1 MSGEVN
7 ISFVLDMQRK
17 LYRWSNED
25 PDKVFVDLFN
35 LVCDRR
41 TLNEAW
47 RRLARNS
54 GSRTPGTDGM
64 TRLTVE
70 QRPGGAAAFLEEIRE
85 VLRNGTYCPEP
96 VRQRLIPKPGK
107 PGQFRPLGIPTLIDR
122 LVQMALKLIL
132 EPIFEA
138 DFYPTSYG
146 FRKGRSTHDALVRIQ
161 KVLHPTRRG
170 PSVYRY
176 VIEGDIKGCFDAID
190 HHVMMEGVRR
200 RISDRKVLRLIFAFL
215 KAGVMIEGTV
225 RHPVTGSP
233 QGGIISPMLSNIY
246 LTAIDERY
254 GRWSMRPREPSINA
268 AARRARDRKQGK
280 TAFYMVRYA
289 DDFVVLVD
297 GTREQAEAEKLALA
311 QFLKTELRM
320 ELSMEKTRV
329 TDVREGF
336 DFLGYRVVQA
346 KALRTGH
353 WVGKLFIPK
362 GKLNDLR
369 HKIKVMVKG
378 IPTGCSLAEVISNLN
393 PIIVG
398 WRNYYRYA
406 IRAYREFNH
415 LDYWIWQR
423 VGRWLRRKH
432 GKATWPMLRRRF
444 YLSAPGQRRQWTE
457 GAKRL
462 RFLCDGGTMH
472 YPDQSIAKPNG
483 WNTDGEHQQRESVRG
498 FWNAFQRLR
507 HI

>member
-85 VLRNGTYCPEP
+85 ALCNGTYCPEP

-107 PGQFRPLGIPTLIDR
+107 TGQFRPLGIPTLIDR

-233 QGGIISPMLSNIY
+233 QGGIISPMLSNIH

-346 KALRTGH
+346 RALRTGH
-353 WVGKLFIPK
+353 WIGKLFIPK

-406 IRAYREFNH
+406 IRAYRECNH

-462 RFLCDGGTMH
+462 RFLD
-472 YPDQSIAKPNG
+472 
-483 WNTDGEHQQRESVRG
+483 
-498 FWNAFQRLR
+498 FWTAFQRLR

>member
-1 MSGEVN
+1 
-7 ISFVLDMQRK
+7 
-17 LYRWSNED
+17 
-25 PDKVFVDLFN
+25 
-35 LVCDRR
+35 
-41 TLNEAW
+41 
-47 RRLARNS
+47 
-54 GSRTPGTDGM
+54 M

-70 QRPGGAAAFLEEIRE
+70 QRPSGAAAFLEEIRE
-85 VLRNGTYCPEP
+85 PLRNGTYCPEP

-107 PGQFRPLGIPTLIDR
+107 PGQFQPLGIPTLIDR

-146 FRKGRSTHDALVRIQ
+146 FRKGRSTHNALVSIQ

-200 RISDRKVLRLIFAFL
+200 RISDRKVLKLIFAFL

-289 DDFVVLVD
+289 DDFVVPVD

-311 QFLKTELRM
+311 EFLSAWSCRWKR
-320 ELSMEKTRV
+320 
-329 TDVREGF
+329 
-336 DFLGYRVVQA
+336 LGSPTSG
-346 KALRTGH
+346 KAST
-353 WVGKLFIPK
+353 
-362 GKLNDLR
+362 
-369 HKIKVMVKG
+369 
-378 IPTGCSLAEVISNLN
+378 SLAT
-393 PIIVG
+393 G
-398 WRNYYRYA
+398 WCRPKRSARGIWSASSSYR
-406 IRAYREFNH
+406 
-415 LDYWIWQR
+415 
-423 VGRWLRRKH
+423 
-432 GKATWPMLRRRF
+432 
-444 YLSAPGQRRQWTE
+444 SA
-457 GAKRL
+457 
-462 RFLCDGGTMH
+462 
-472 YPDQSIAKPNG
+472 S
-483 WNTDGEHQQRESVRG
+483 
-498 FWNAFQRLR
+498 
-507 HI
+507 

>member
-64 TRLTVE
+64 TRHTVE
-70 QRPGGAAAFLEEIRE
+70 RRPGGAAAFLEEIRE
-85 VLRNGTYCPEP
+85 ALRDGTYCPEP

-200 RISDRKVLRLIFAFL
+200 RIGDRKVLRLIFAFL

-225 RHPVTGSP
+225 RHSVTGSP

-311 QFLKTELRM
+311 EFLKTELRM
-320 ELSMEKTRV
+320 ELSMEKTGV
-329 TDVREGF
+329 TDVRERLRLPWLPGGAGQSAPHGA
-336 DFLGYRVVQA
+336 LGRQA
-346 KALRTGH
+346 LHTEGQAERPASQDQGQGERHHHRMLSRRSHQQPQSGH
-353 WVGKLFIPK
+353 RRMEELLPI
-362 GKLNDLR
+362 R
-369 HKIKVMVKG
+369 HKG
-378 IPTGCSLAEVISNLN
+378 ISGVQPPRSLDMAARGALAEKK
-393 PIIVG
+393 
-398 WRNYYRYA
+398 A
-406 IRAYREFNH
+406 
-415 LDYWIWQR
+415 
-423 VGRWLRRKH
+423 RKSDV
-432 GKATWPMLRRRF
+432 ADAAPP
-444 YLSAPGQRRQWTE
+444 LSSQCPTHND
-457 GAKRL
+457 
-462 RFLCDGGTMH
+462 F
-472 YPDQSIAKPNG
+472 I
-483 WNTDGEHQQRESVRG
+483 
-498 FWNAFQRLR
+498 
-507 HI
+507 